1 MAASISQIIRCI
13 ITLILAFGA
22 GNASGS
28 EEEGEEPSHKEA
40 LYVKFHPDFIVN
52 LRADR
57 PRFLMVTI
65 QGMSRENDGI
75 EAAQHHMPAI
85 RHALLM
91 LLSEQTAD
99 TIKTGADKKR
109 LMDEALVRIQE
120 VMVAETGTPNI
131 EAVFFTDFVL
141 E

>member
-1 MAASISQIIRCI
+1 MTVPISLTFRFLMVWVLVLGPCAAFS
-13 ITLILAFGA
+13 A
-22 GNASGS
+22 
-28 EEEGEEPSHKEA
+28 EEESEAPAQKDA

-52 LRADR
+52 LKADR

-75 EAAQHHMPAI
+75 EAAKHHMPAI

-91 LLSEQTAD
+91 LLSEQTVE
-99 TIKTGADKKR
+99 TVKSVADKKR
-109 LMDEALVRIQE
+109 LMEEALLRIQD
-120 VMVAETGTPNI
+120 VLVAETGTPNI

>member
-1 MAASISQIIRCI
+1 MTTPVFLTFRILLASLLFFGASY
-13 ITLILAFGA
+13 AFGA
-22 GNASGS
+22 EEES
-28 EEEGEEPSHKEA
+28 EETTQKEA

-75 EAAQHHMPAI
+75 EAAKHHMPAI

-91 LLSEQTAD
+91 LLSEQTVE
-99 TIKTGADKKR
+99 TIKSVADKKR
-109 LMDEALVRIQE
+109 LMDEALLRIQD
-120 VMVAETGTPNI
+120 VMVAETGIPSI

>member
-1 MAASISQIIRCI
+1 MTAPVSL
-13 ITLILAFGA
+13 TLRFLMTWLLLLGTCA
-22 GNASGS
+22 GFSA
-28 EEEGEEPSHKEA
+28 EEESEAPAQKEA

-52 LRADR
+52 LKADR
-57 PRFLMVTI
+57 PQFLMVTI

-75 EAAQHHMPAI
+75 EAAKHHMPAI

-91 LLSEQTAD
+91 LLSEQTVETVNSVAD
-99 TIKTGADKKR
+99 EKR
-109 LMDEALVRIQE
+109 LMDEALLRIQD